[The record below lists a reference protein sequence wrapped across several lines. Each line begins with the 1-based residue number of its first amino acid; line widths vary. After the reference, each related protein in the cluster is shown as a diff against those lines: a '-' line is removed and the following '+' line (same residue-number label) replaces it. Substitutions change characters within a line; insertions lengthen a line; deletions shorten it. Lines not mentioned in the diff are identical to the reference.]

1 MWVEELK
8 NGKYKFVERYEDY
21 LTGKT
26 RKASVTL
33 NKNTAAT
40 RKQAQAAI
48 AAKIEKALKKDYAP
62 AKDITLKDLVENYRK
77 DQILTVKKSTYKR
90 NYYSCNTLM
99 RMLGENTLVDRM
111 SARYVHD
118 SFLSTGKKSST
129 LNEHLTR
136 LKALIHWGYKN
147 DLVKDVSFLDKI
159 EAFPDKPYREKI
171 QDKFLE
177 SAEANL
183 LLDHMAVDKWRN
195 LAKFLILSGLR
206 FGEAAALNISDLDLK
221 ERIIQINK
229 TYDVNNGVTTTPKT
243 LSSIRKVYIQ
253 DEMLDL
259 CRIIRYDALCQRIVT
274 GCDLL
279 FQDDGKHIS
288 YFAFNKYLKEN
299 SVKYIGR
306 SITPHVLR
314 HTHASLLIEQ
324 GLSLDIISRR
334 LGHENSEITRRI
346 YIHITERLK
355 EKENQIIAG
364 IKIL

>member
-1 MWVEELK
+1 MWIEELK

-26 RKASVTL
+26 RKVSVTL
-33 NKNTAAT
+33 EKNTT
-40 RKQAQAAI
+40 SSRKQAQAAL

-62 AKDITLKDLVENYRK
+62 AKDITLKDLVKEYRK
-77 DQILTVKKSTYKR
+77 DQILTVKKSTYNR
-90 NYYSCNTLM
+90 NYYGCNTLM
-99 RMLGENTLVDRM
+99 HMLGENTLVDRM
-111 SARYVHD
+111 TARYVHD
-118 SFLSTGKKSST
+118 SFLASGKKNST

-136 LKALIHWGYKN
+136 LKALIHWGYKH
-147 DLVKDVSFLDKI
+147 DLVKDISFLEKI
-159 EAFPDKPYREKI
+159 EAFPDKSHREKI

-183 LLDHMAVDKWRN
+183 LLENMAVDKWRK
-195 LAKFLILSGLR
+195 LTEFLILSGLR
-206 FGEAAALNISDLDLK
+206 FGEAVALNISDLDFK
-221 ERIIQINK
+221 ERTIRVNK
-229 TYDVNNGVTTTPKT
+229 TYDINNDVTTTPKT
-243 LSSIRKVYIQ
+243 LSSIRKIYIQ

-279 FQDDGKHIS
+279 FQDKGKHIAYYS
-288 YFAFNKYLKEN
+288 FNKYLKQN
-299 SVKYIGR
+299 SLKIIGR

-324 GLSLDIISRR
+324 GLSLDIIARR
-334 LGHENSEITRRI
+334 LGHENSNITRRI

>member
-1 MWVEELK
+1 MWVEKLDS
-8 NGKYKFVERYEDY
+8 GKYKYIERYEDY
-21 LTGKT
+21 LTGEM
-26 RKASVTL
+26 RRVSVTL
-33 NKNTAAT
+33 EKNTASA
-40 RKQAQAAI
+40 RKQAQTAL
-48 AAKIEKALKKDYAP
+48 AAKIEKALARDVTVK
-62 AKDITLKDLVENYRK
+62 KDITLRELVAEYRK
-77 DQILTVKKSTYKR
+77 SQKLTVKESTYSR
-90 NYYSCNTLM
+90 NYHACNTLM
-99 RMLGENTLVDRM
+99 KMLGENVLVDRLT
-111 SARYVHD
+111 ARYVRD
-118 SFLSTGKKSST
+118 SFLSSGKENST

-136 LKALIHWGYKN
+136 FKALIRWGYKN
-147 DLVKDVSFLDKI
+147 DLLRDISYLDKI
-159 EAFPDKPYREKI
+159 ERFKDVPHREKI

-183 LLDHMAVDKWRN
+183 LLDNMAVDKWRN

-221 ERIIQINK
+221 ERVIRVNK

-243 LSSIRKVYIQ
+243 FSSIRKVYIQ

-299 SVKYIGR
+299 SVKYIER

-314 HTHASLLIEQ
+314 HPYVKSTTKKYLFFLVPTIQ
-324 GLSLDIISRR
+324 LS
-334 LGHENSEITRRI
+334 
-346 YIHITERLK
+346 
-355 EKENQIIAG
+355 
-364 IKIL
+364 